1 MNGGYLFI
9 LKNIEML
16 LGIVFLSGA
25 IALALFTENID
36 NPNPNKRMRKLFTIL
51 ISLSLIIHA
60 ISYIS
65 IENFPLPKNI
75 FLWISHLSITAVGV
89 FGFLY
94 FYSIYL
100 SGRVSNIKEGKK

>member
-25 IALALFTENID
+25 IALTLFTESIG
-36 NPNPNKRMRKLFTIL
+36 NPNHKRMRKLFTVL
-51 ISLSLIIHA
+51 ISLSLIVHA
-60 ISYIS
+60 ISYIGR
-65 IENFPLPKNI
+65 ENFPLPKNI

-100 SGRVSNIKEGKK
+100 SVRVSKIKEGKK